1 MNANDLDEFGSDVF
15 HDAAGLDLTE
25 GSSEPVYRPNLV
37 SIVTVVVTTSMIET
51 LGPSTA
57 FGTHQSS
64 IGRHRC
70 AERRQSFTISSQAPS
85 AYLPFPRQKL
95 PTQTILK
102 PGRPR
107 PRLSLITDF
116 DTSIPL
122 KMRFQAPQLGALG
135 VTFTALRAMQFA
147 SLIAIVGLTS
157 NFIAELA
164 SSQRETPDVLIG
176 TLTVASIATLYVA
189 ISYILYYDGLLPL
202 LLASGMDTCLLVAS
216 IVVAVTIG
224 KPLSLLNC
232 DVLPDPSSSSAD
244 EIFTVSISTS
254 RRSALTKYNTYLS
267 LITTDKPH
275 CYEVKAVWGFAIA
288 LCVLF
293 AFSGLVC
300 GRAGATS
307 GGTAAVLGTRVLAG
321 TRFPPP
327 LAAPQASHRRPV
339 PAQVPVPMQ
348 VPQIT
353 ITNANTNAGPTVVLD
368 RSAPAESRDHLQIPS
383 PPPPAAL
390 APPPVAAAEGEY
402 IPIMHKP
409 ANEEQEKEKPPLRP
423 IIIPSVPKSTSPR
436 YHSNAEE
443 DDDSPFTPV
452 TPLVSPPVREHK
464 TPRNAL
470 GIVPVSKFRRVRSMR
485 AIIVGGD
492 GDEDQNDD
500 AADTAPL
507 TPLSPGE
514 NGGGKATTKPKRKTF
529 FGVLEGWWDLGLL
542 ERGKSLRRRG

>member
-1 MNANDLDEFGSDVF
+1 
-15 HDAAGLDLTE
+15 
-25 GSSEPVYRPNLV
+25 
-37 SIVTVVVTTSMIET
+37 
-51 LGPSTA
+51 
-57 FGTHQSS
+57 
-64 IGRHRC
+64 
-70 AERRQSFTISSQAPS
+70 
-85 AYLPFPRQKL
+85 
-95 PTQTILK
+95 
-102 PGRPR
+102 
-107 PRLSLITDF
+107 
-116 DTSIPL
+116 
-122 KMRFQAPQLGALG
+122 MRFQAPQLGALG

-202 LLASGMDTCLLVAS
+202 LVASGIDMCLLVAS

-254 RRSALTKYNTYLS
+254 RRSALTNYNTYLS
-267 LITTDKPH
+267 LITIDKPH

-300 GRAGATS
+300 VGLWQRGRAGATS
-307 GGTAAVLGTRVLAG
+307 GGTAAALGTRVLAG

-339 PAQVPVPMQ
+339 PARVPVPMQ
-348 VPQIT
+348 VPKIM
-353 ITNANTNAGPTVVLD
+353 ITNTNSNAGPTIILD
-368 RSAPAESRDHLQIPS
+368 HSAPRESRDHLQIPLPP
-383 PPPPAAL
+383 PPPPAVL
-390 APPPVAAAEGEY
+390 VAPPPVTVGEDEKEEY
-402 IPIMHKP
+402 IPIIHKP
-409 ANEEQEKEKPPLRP
+409 ANGEQEKEKRTLRP
-423 IIIPSVPKSTSPR
+423 IIIPPVPASASAS
-436 YHSNAEE
+436 HNHGNAEDDN
-443 DDDSPFTPV
+443 DDDDDDGPFTPI

-492 GDEDQNDD
+492 EDEDED
-500 AADTAPL
+500 AAAPL

-514 NGGGKATTKPKRKTF
+514 KGTKAMKPKRKTF